1 MTDSPQA
8 DGNEALLTLISMAQ
22 QEVSDALV
30 EFAPESADEFRS
42 LCANQLE
49 NLVWASSQAGLDDLY
64 LVTEAVLSGYG
75 DESLPFSAER
85 GSEFLNWLA
94 DASHYLESSDN
105 ADSIVLLL
113 GPLPEDTQAAMGA
126 ILGATDDAD
135 ELTAPANPCADA
147 PAFDALAESENA
159 DDSWAEEAS
168 TAIAESESPTDSWA
182 DEAGIAADDWS
193 DEEDIDTD
201 NILGM
206 LAYELRE
213 VAPELAELAQAIASA
228 DSDDPL
234 TAAAAAYWE
243 IVNRVASVA
252 QELELQGLTIIC
264 QFIEENLALTTG
276 LQPAQ
281 RVASLELLQHWPR
294 VIIEHLLNPQDD
306 ARCIAV
312 IDYLEDQ
319 NWPQPLPYS
328 NLRALI
334 EGLTRALEISG
345 LPETELREIEAC
357 AEDVALQMSA
367 DASPELI
374 EAFFDES
381 PGHAETFSRLMVA
394 IGDGEDVEA
403 SVEAAQRIAHT
414 LKGSGNLLGVKG
426 IANLAHHIEDIFD
439 YIARHKIMP
448 PEPLALTLQE
458 AADTIES
465 MIESL
470 QGMAPPP
477 EGALRVLQ
485 DVLDWAN
492 RIDSGQMRHED
503 YNEAAPAV
511 APAADQPVDGDDA
524 ATTVEE
530 ERRSNRDDETAAPS
544 SVADS
549 VRVPL
554 KLLDNIFRIVSET
567 AITSGQIQE
576 RLSRLE
582 ADEKLIRNND
592 GSMQQLRYELE
603 NLVSIRA
610 MASRHR
616 GSMTDAS
623 SDFDP
628 LEMDEYDEF
637 YGATHAY
644 IESVADSREILRGFS
659 GEVNELDGLFLE
671 QQRLNKELQQ
681 LVMTTRMVP
690 VSNIA
695 SRLQRTLRQVCRTT
709 GKQVVLSILGRDL
722 MLDGDV
728 LNKLADP
735 LMHMLR
741 NAVDHGIET
750 SELRE
755 ASGKA
760 PLGQVVLKF
769 EQQGNNVVVS
779 CSDDGGGL
787 DYPRIRSIAIERGLL
802 SEQDSADNRALA
814 GLILQSGFSTREQ
827 ITHVSG
833 RGVGMDVVN
842 NTIQSLNGSMDIGEA
857 PGGGMLITMR
867 LPITLLTSHCLL
879 VGVGKDNQYAIPTI
893 SLTQILSPGN
903 GQIGLI
909 DGKLSYQLDQELYP
923 AFTLNSLIGV
933 DDAVDEN
940 RFETSSVLLVQA
952 ADGIAA
958 VCVER
963 VITSYDLVVKNM
975 GAYIKSVSG
984 IAGVSM
990 LGNGEVVAVLD
1001 LSAMLQAQGNRNP
1014 MSGGRSPAA
1023 AATSEPDLPRILI
1036 VDDSLSVR
1044 NSLSQLMQDS
1054 GYQPIL
1060 ARDGREAVI
1069 ILDSEKP
1076 DVVLTD
1082 LEMPRMN
1089 GLELVSYIRNS
1100 SAWKN
1105 LPTVMITSRNMAKH
1119 RQQAEQAGVNRFIP
1133 KPFSDD
1139 EVLDAIDEQLAAL
1152 A

>member
-8 DGNEALLTLISMAQ
+8 DANEALLTLVSMAQ
-22 QEVSDALV
+22 QEVADVLAG
-30 EFAPESADEFRS
+30 FAPESAEEFRL
-42 LCANQLE
+42 LCANHLE
-49 NLVWASSQAGLDDLY
+49 NIVWASNQAGRDDLY
-64 LVTEAVLSGYG
+64 LVTEAVLSRYS
-75 DESLPFSAER
+75 DEGLPFSAES

-94 DASHYLESSDN
+94 DATHYLESPDN
-105 ADSIVLLL
+105 AASIGLLL
-113 GPLPEDTQAAMGA
+113 GPLPEDTQTALSA
-126 ILGATDDAD
+126 ILGGTDQAEELATV
-135 ELTAPANPCADA
+135 ADA
-147 PAFDALAESENA
+147 KPDAQPV
-159 DDSWAEEAS
+159 D
-168 TAIAESESPTDSWA
+168 AIAESGNTTDSWA
-182 DEAGIAADDWS
+182 DVADIAADDWAN
-193 DEEDIDTD
+193 EADIDTD
-201 NILGM
+201 SILGM

-213 VAPELAELAQAIASA
+213 VAPQLAELAQKIATA
-228 DSDDPL
+228 ESDDL
-234 TAAAAAYWE
+234 LAEAASAYWE
-243 IVNRVASVA
+243 IVNRVANVA

-264 QFIEENLALTTG
+264 QFIEENLSLTTG

-281 RVASLELLQHWPR
+281 RAVSLELLQYWPQA
-294 VIIEHLLNPQDD
+294 VIEHLLNPEDD
-306 ARCIAV
+306 AHCIAV
-312 IDYLEDQ
+312 IDYLENQ

-334 EGLTRALEISG
+334 EGLTRAVETSF
-345 LPETELREIEAC
+345 PETESREIEASI
-357 AEDVALQMSA
+357 EDVSLEMSA

-374 EAFFDES
+374 DAFFAES
-381 PGHAETFSRLMVA
+381 PGHAEAFSRLMVE
-394 IGDGEDVEA
+394 IGDGEDVG
-403 SVEAAQRIAHT
+403 SNVEAAQRIVHT
-414 LKGSGNLLGVKG
+414 LKGSGNLVGVKG
-426 IANLAHHIEDIFD
+426 IANLAHHVEDIFD
-439 YIARHKIMP
+439 YIARHKISP
-448 PEPLALTLQE
+448 PEPLAITLQE
-458 AADTIES
+458 AADTIEA

-470 QGMAPPP
+470 QGLAPPP
-477 EGALRVLQ
+477 ADALRVLQ

-503 YNEAAPAV
+503 YSEAD
-511 APAADQPVDGDDA
+511 PAAASGVDEPLDVEEAGTEDVEERSSIRNDNPAAA
-524 ATTVEE
+524 ATTAE
-530 ERRSNRDDETAAPS
+530 
-544 SVADS
+544 S

-576 RLSRLE
+576 RLNRLE
-582 ADEKLIRNND
+582 ADEKLIRHND
-592 GSMQQLRYELE
+592 SSMQQLRYELE

-616 GSMTDAS
+616 GSSVDGS
-623 SDFDP
+623 GDFDP

-659 GEVNELDGLFLE
+659 GEVNELDSLFLE

-681 LVMTTRMVP
+681 MIMTTRMVP
-690 VSNIA
+690 VSNFA
-695 SRLQRTLRQVCRTT
+695 SRLQRTLRQVCRST
-709 GKQVVLSILGRDL
+709 GKKAELSILGQDL

-741 NAVDHGIET
+741 NAVDHGIEPG
-750 SELRE
+750 ELRE
-755 ASGKA
+755 ANGKL

-769 EQQGNNVVVS
+769 QQEGNNVVVK
-779 CSDDGGGL
+779 CSDDGAGL
-787 DYPRIRSIAIERGLL
+787 DYERIRNIAIERGLL
-802 SEQDSADNRALA
+802 SEHESPDNQSLA

-833 RGVGMDVVN
+833 RGVGMDVVH
-842 NTIQSLNGSMDIGEA
+842 NTIQSLNGSMDIREA
-857 PGGGMLITMR
+857 PEGGTLITLR

-879 VGVGKDNQYAIPTI
+879 VGVGRDNQYAIPTI
-893 SLTQILSPGN
+893 SLAQILSPGN
-903 GQIGLI
+903 GQF
-909 DGKLSYQLDQELYP
+909 DRVNEKLTYQLDQDVYP

-933 DDAVDEN
+933 EDAVDDSSFKN
-940 RFETSSVLLVQA
+940 SSVLLVQTA
-952 ADGIAA
+952 EGISAI
-958 VCVER
+958 CVER

-1001 LSAMLQAQGNRNP
+1001 LTAMLQAQGNRNP
-1014 MSGGRSPAA
+1014 VSTTRSPQSA
-1023 AATSEPDLPRILI
+1023 AATEPDLPRILI

-1076 DVVLTD
+1076 DVMLTD

-1100 SAWKN
+1100 SAWKD
-1105 LPTVMITSRNMAKH
+1105 LPTVMITSRNMSKH
-1119 RQQAEQAGVNRFIP
+1119 RQQAEQVGVNRFIP

-1139 EVLDAIDEQLAAL
+1139 EVLEAIDEQLASL

>member
-8 DGNEALLTLISMAQ
+8 DANDALLTLVSMTQ
-22 QEVSDALV
+22 QEVSDALAG
-30 EFAPESADEFRS
+30 FAPESTEEFRL
-42 LCANQLE
+42 LCANHLE
-49 NLVWASSQAGLDDLY
+49 NIVWASNQAGRDDLY
-64 LVTEAVLSGYG
+64 LVTEAVLSRFS

-94 DASHYLESSDN
+94 DVTHYLESPDN
-105 ADSIVLLL
+105 AASIGLLL
-113 GPLPEDTQAAMGA
+113 GPLPEDTQTALSA
-126 ILGATDDAD
+126 ILGETDDAE
-135 ELTAPANPCADA
+135 ELATVADA
-147 PAFDALAESENA
+147 KPGAQPVDVIDESENTI
-159 DDSWAEEAS
+159 DSW
-168 TAIAESESPTDSWA
+168 D
-182 DEAGIAADDWS
+182 DVVDIAADYS
-193 DEEDIDTD
+193 ADEVDIDTD

-213 VAPELAELAQAIASA
+213 VAPQLAELAQKIATA
-228 DSDDPL
+228 ESDDPL
-234 TAAAAAYWE
+234 TTAAAAYWE
-243 IVNRVASVA
+243 IVNRVASVG

-264 QFIEENLALTTG
+264 QFVEENLALTTG
-276 LQPAQ
+276 LQAAQ

-294 VIIEHLLNPQDD
+294 VVIEHLLNPEDD

-312 IDYLEDQ
+312 IDYLENQ

-334 EGLTRALEISG
+334 EGLTRAVETSF
-345 LPETELREIEAC
+345 PETELREIEASV
-357 AEDVALQMSA
+357 EDVSLEMSA

-374 EAFFDES
+374 DAFFAES
-381 PGHAETFSRLMVA
+381 PGHAEAFSRLMVE
-394 IGDGEDVEA
+394 IGDGEDVE
-403 SVEAAQRIAHT
+403 SNVEAAQRIVHT
-414 LKGSGNLLGVKG
+414 LKGSGNLVGVKG
-426 IANLAHHIEDIFD
+426 IANLAHHVEDIFD
-439 YIARHKIMP
+439 YIARHKISP
-448 PEPLALTLQE
+448 PEPLAITLQE

-470 QGMAPPP
+470 QGMASPPAD
-477 EGALRVLQ
+477 ALRVLQ

-503 YNEAAPAV
+503 YSKADPTAASGVDESLDGEEAGTEGV
-511 APAADQPVDGDDA
+511 EERSSIRNDNPAAA
-524 ATTVEE
+524 ATTAE
-530 ERRSNRDDETAAPS
+530 
-544 SVADS
+544 S

-576 RLSRLE
+576 RLNRLE
-582 ADEKLIRNND
+582 ADEKLIRQND
-592 GSMQQLRYELE
+592 SSMQQLRYELE

-616 GSMTDAS
+616 GSSVDGS
-623 SDFDP
+623 GDFDP

-659 GEVNELDGLFLE
+659 GEVNELDSLFLE

-681 LVMTTRMVP
+681 MIMTTRMVP
-690 VSNIA
+690 VSNFA
-695 SRLQRTLRQVCRTT
+695 SRLQRTLRQVCRST
-709 GKQVVLSILGRDL
+709 GKKAELSILGQDL

-741 NAVDHGIET
+741 NAVDHGIEPG
-750 SELRE
+750 ELRE
-755 ASGKA
+755 ANGKP

-769 EQQGNNVVVS
+769 QQAGNNVVVS
-779 CSDDGGGL
+779 CSDDGAGL
-787 DYPRIRSIAIERGLL
+787 DYERIRNIAIERGLL
-802 SEQDSADNRALA
+802 SEHESPDNQSLA

-833 RGVGMDVVN
+833 RGVGMDVVH
-842 NTIQSLNGSMDIGEA
+842 NTIQSLNGSMDIREA
-857 PGGGMLITMR
+857 PEGGTLITLR

-879 VGVGKDNQYAIPTI
+879 VGVGRDNQYAIPTI
-893 SLTQILSPGN
+893 SLAQILSPGN
-903 GQIGLI
+903 GQF
-909 DGKLSYQLDQELYP
+909 DRVNDKLTYQLDQDVYP

-933 DDAVDEN
+933 EDAVDDSSFKN
-940 RFETSSVLLVQA
+940 SSVLLVQTA
-952 ADGIAA
+952 EGISAI
-958 VCVER
+958 CVER

-1001 LSAMLQAQGNRNP
+1001 LTAMLQAQGNRNP
-1014 MSGGRSPAA
+1014 VSATRSPQSA
-1023 AATSEPDLPRILI
+1023 AATEPDLPRILI

-1100 SAWKN
+1100 NAWKD
-1105 LPTVMITSRNMAKH
+1105 LPAVMITSRNMSKH
-1119 RQQAEQAGVNRFIP
+1119 RQQAEQVGVNRFIP

-1139 EVLDAIDEQLAAL
+1139 EVLEAIDEQLASL

>member
-1 MTDSPQA
+1 MPD
-8 DGNEALLTLISMAQ
+8 
-22 QEVSDALV
+22 
-30 EFAPESADEFRS
+30 
-42 LCANQLE
+42 
-49 NLVWASSQAGLDDLY
+49 
-64 LVTEAVLSGYG
+64 
-75 DESLPFSAER
+75 
-85 GSEFLNWLA
+85 
-94 DASHYLESSDN
+94 
-105 ADSIVLLL
+105 
-113 GPLPEDTQAAMGA
+113 DTQAALGA
-126 ILGATDDAD
+126 IFGVGETSDELTGATNAPASESPAPGAEPENEIDIWAVEADADSDDWAGDDWASDAVTDSAEATDDD
-135 ELTAPANPCADA
+135 
-147 PAFDALAESENA
+147 
-159 DDSWAEEAS
+159 
-168 TAIAESESPTDSWA
+168 
-182 DEAGIAADDWS
+182 
-193 DEEDIDTD
+193 DIDTD

-213 VAPELAELAQAIASA
+213 VSPQLAEMAQTIAIA
-228 DSDDPL
+228 DGDDAL

-243 IVNRVASVA
+243 IVSRVASVA
-252 QELELQGLTIIC
+252 QELELEGLTMIC
-264 QFIEENLALTTG
+264 QFVEENLVLVTG
-276 LQPAQ
+276 MEPA
-281 RVASLELLQHWPR
+281 RRADSLELLQHWPR
-294 VIIEHLLNPQDD
+294 VVIEHLLNPDDD

-312 IDYLEDQ
+312 IDYLENQ

-334 EGLTRALEISG
+334 EGLTQAARVSG
-345 LPETELREIEAC
+345 GLSQTELREIEAT
-357 AEDVALQMSA
+357 ADDVSLEMSG

-374 EAFFDES
+374 DAFFAES
-381 PGHAETFSRLMVA
+381 PAHAEAFSRLMVA
-394 IGDGEDVEA
+394 IGDGEDVETN
-403 SVEAAQRIAHT
+403 VEAAQRIVHT
-414 LKGSGNLLGVKG
+414 LKGSGNLVGVKG
-426 IANLAHHIEDIFD
+426 VANLAHHVEDIFD
-439 YIARHKIMP
+439 YIARHKISP
-448 PEPLALTLQE
+448 PEPLANTLQE
-458 AADTIES
+458 AADTIEA

-477 EGALRVLQ
+477 DDALRVLQ

-492 RIDSGQMRHED
+492 RIDSGQMRHKDFSEP
-503 YNEAAPAV
+503 ASPAV
-511 APAADQPVDGDDA
+511 SSGVRVPPAEESNGADGM
-524 ATTVEE
+524 T
-530 ERRSNRDDETAAPS
+530 ERRASRDQDGAAAAGG
-544 SVADS
+544 VES

-576 RLSRLE
+576 RLNRLE
-582 ADEKLIRNND
+582 ADEKLIRHND
-592 GSMQQLRYELE
+592 SSMQQLRYELE

-616 GSMTDAS
+616 GSAADGS
-623 SDFDP
+623 GDFDP

-659 GEVNELDGLFLE
+659 GEVNELDALFLE

-681 LVMTTRMVP
+681 MVMTTRMVP

-695 SRLQRTLRQVCRTT
+695 SRLQRTLRQVCRSTE
-709 GKQVVLSILGRDL
+709 KLAQLSIVGQDL

-728 LNKLADP
+728 LNRLADP

-741 NAVDHGIET
+741 NAVDHGIES

-755 ASGKA
+755 AGGKS
-760 PLGQVVLKF
+760 PQGSIVLSF
-769 EQQGNNVVVS
+769 EQQGNNVVVT

-787 DYPRIRSIAIERGLL
+787 DYDRIRNTAIERGLL
-802 SEQDSADNRALA
+802 DEGAPLDKQSLA
-814 GLILQSGFSTREQ
+814 ALILHSGFSTREQ

-833 RGVGMDVVN
+833 RGVGMDVVH
-842 NTIQSLNGSMDIGEA
+842 NTIQSLNGSMDIGESA
-857 PGGGMLITMR
+857 EGGTLITMR

-879 VGVGKDNQYAIPTI
+879 VGVRDNQYAIPTL
-893 SLTQILSPGN
+893 SLAQILSPG
-903 GQIGLI
+903 IGEI
-909 DGKLSYQLDQELYP
+909 CWVDGKLTYLLEQQEYP
-923 AFTLNSLIGV
+923 AYTLNSLIGV
-933 DDAVDEN
+933 EESADES
-940 RFETSSVLLVQA
+940 RFENSSVLLVQTA
-952 ADGIAA
+952 EGVSA
-958 VCVER
+958 VSVER

-1001 LSAMLQAQGNRNP
+1001 LAAMLQAQGNRGP
-1014 MSGGRSPAA
+1014 VSTVKSASAA
-1023 AATSEPDLPRILI
+1023 SAEPDLPKILI

-1054 GYQPIL
+1054 GYQPML

-1100 SAWKN
+1100 SEWKE
-1105 LPTVMITSRNMAKH
+1105 LPVVMITSRNMSKH
-1119 RQQAEQAGVNRFIP
+1119 RQQAAQAGVNRFIA

-1139 EVLDAIDEQLAAL
+1139 EVLEAIDEQLATL

>member
-1 MTDSPQA
+1 MTDSPQT

-22 QEVSDALV
+22 QEVAEALAG
-30 EFAPESADEFRS
+30 FAQENADEFRL
-42 LCANQLE
+42 LCANHLE
-49 NLVWASSQAGLDDLY
+49 NIVWASNQAGRDDLY
-64 LVTEAVLSGYG
+64 LVTEAVLSGFS

-94 DASHYLESSDN
+94 DTTHYLESPDN
-105 ADSIVLLL
+105 AASIELLL
-113 GPLPEDTQAAMGA
+113 APLPEDTQTALSA
-126 ILGATDDAD
+126 ILGGTDETEALATVAD
-135 ELTAPANPCADA
+135 PKPGVQPVDVI
-147 PAFDALAESENA
+147 AESEN
-159 DDSWAEEAS
+159 S
-168 TAIAESESPTDSWA
+168 TDSRT
-182 DEAGIAADDWS
+182 DVVDIAADDWA
-193 DEEDIDTD
+193 DEADTD
-201 NILGM
+201 PDSILGM

-213 VAPELAELAQAIASA
+213 VAPQLAELAQNIASA
-228 DSDDPL
+228 ESDGPL
-234 TAAAAAYWE
+234 TETAAAYWE

-252 QELELQGLTIIC
+252 QELELQGLTIVC
-264 QFIEENLALTTG
+264 QFIEDNLALTTG

-281 RVASLELLQHWPR
+281 RGVSLELLQHWPQ
-294 VIIEHLLNPQDD
+294 VVIEHLLNPEDD
-306 ARCIAV
+306 ASCIAV
-312 IDYLEDQ
+312 IDYLENQ
-319 NWPQPLPYS
+319 KWPQPLPYS

-334 EGLTRALEISG
+334 EGLTRAVETN
-345 LPETELREIEAC
+345 LPETDLREIEAS
-357 AEDVALQMSA
+357 AEDVSLEMSA
-367 DASPELI
+367 DASPQLI
-374 EAFFDES
+374 DAFFAES
-381 PGHAETFSRLMVA
+381 PGHAEAFSRLMVA
-394 IGDGEDVEA
+394 IGDGENVA
-403 SVEAAQRIAHT
+403 TNVEAAQRIAHT
-414 LKGSGNLLGVKG
+414 LKGSGNLVGVKG
-426 IANLAHHIEDIFD
+426 IANLAHHVEDIFD
-439 YIARHKIMP
+439 YIAKHKISP
-448 PEPLALTLQE
+448 PEPLAITLQE

-477 EGALRVLQ
+477 EDALRVLQ

-503 YNEAAPAV
+503 HSGTDPATAPGV
-511 APAADQPVDGDDA
+511 DEFVDGA
-524 ATTVEE
+524 EGMA
-530 ERRSNRDDETAAPS
+530 ERRSIRNDDPAAAATAAE
-544 SVADS
+544 S

-576 RLSRLE
+576 RLNRLE
-582 ADEKLIRNND
+582 ADEKLIRQND
-592 GSMQQLRYELE
+592 SSMQQLRYELE

-616 GSMTDAS
+616 GSSVDGS
-623 SDFDP
+623 GDFDP

-659 GEVNELDGLFLE
+659 GEVNELDALFLE

-681 LVMTTRMVP
+681 MIMTTRMVP
-690 VSNIA
+690 VSNITA
-695 SRLQRTLRQVCRTT
+695 RLQRTLRQVCRST
-709 GKQVVLSILGRDL
+709 GKKAELSVLGRDL

-741 NAVDHGIET
+741 NAVDHGIEAG
-750 SELRE
+750 ELRE
-755 ASGKA
+755 ASGKSL
-760 PLGQVVLKF
+760 LGQVVLKF
-769 EQQGNNVVVS
+769 QQEGNNVVVS
-779 CSDDGGGL
+779 CSDDGAGL
-787 DYPRIRSIAIERGLL
+787 NYERIRNIAIERGLL
-802 SEQDSADNRALA
+802 SEHESLDNQSLA
-814 GLILQSGFSTREQ
+814 GLILRSGFSTREQ

-833 RGVGMDVVN
+833 RGVGMDVVH
-842 NTIQSLNGSMDIGEA
+842 NTIQSLNGSMDIAEA
-857 PGGGMLITMR
+857 PEGGTLITLR

-879 VGVGKDNQYAIPTI
+879 VGVGRDNQYAIPTI
-893 SLTQILSPGN
+893 SLAQILSPGN
-903 GQIGLI
+903 GQIGQVN
-909 DGKLSYQLDQELYP
+909 GKLTYQLDQDMYP

-933 DDAVDEN
+933 EDAVDDNSFEN
-940 RFETSSVLLVQA
+940 SSVLLVQTA
-952 ADGIAA
+952 EGISA
-958 VCVER
+958 VAVER

-1001 LSAMLQAQGNRNP
+1001 LAAMLQAQGNRNLA
-1014 MSGGRSPAA
+1014 SATRSSQSV
-1023 AATSEPDLPRILI
+1023 AATERDLPRILI
-1036 VDDSLSVR
+1036 VDDSLSMR
-1044 NSLSQLMQDS
+1044 NSLSQLMRDS

-1069 ILDSEKP
+1069 MLDAENP

-1100 SAWKN
+1100 EAWKD
-1105 LPTVMITSRNMAKH
+1105 LPTVMITSRNMSKH
-1119 RQQAEQAGVNRFIP
+1119 RQQADQIGVNRFIP

-1139 EVLDAIDEQLAAL
+1139 EVLEAIDEQLSSL

>member
-8 DGNEALLTLISMAQ
+8 DGNEALLTLIGMAR
-22 QEVSDALV
+22 QEIADALV
-30 EFAPESADEFRS
+30 GFSAQTADDFRQ
-42 LCANQLE
+42 LCANHLE
-49 NLVWASSQAGLDDLY
+49 NVVWASSQAGQDDLY
-64 LVTEAVLSGYG
+64 LVAEAVLSQVG
-75 DESLPFSAER
+75 DQGLSFSAQR

-94 DASHYLESSDN
+94 NTVQYLESGDD
-105 ADSIVLLL
+105 AGGIGLLL
-113 GPLPEDTQAAMGA
+113 RPLPDDTQAALGA
-126 ILGATDDAD
+126 ILGVSDADDDLTGVKNSIASEPPAPCAEPVNEIDIWGVEAGVDSDDGASEAAIDIAEATDDA
-135 ELTAPANPCADA
+135 
-147 PAFDALAESENA
+147 
-159 DDSWAEEAS
+159 
-168 TAIAESESPTDSWA
+168 
-182 DEAGIAADDWS
+182 
-193 DEEDIDTD
+193 DIDTD

-213 VAPELAELAQAIASA
+213 VSPQLAEMAQTIAIA
-228 DSDDPL
+228 DSDDAL

-243 IVNRVASVA
+243 IVSRVASVA
-252 QELELQGLTIIC
+252 EELELEGLTMIC
-264 QFIEENLALTTG
+264 QFIEENLVLVTG
-276 LQPAQ
+276 MDPA
-281 RVASLELLQHWPR
+281 RRAVSLELLQHWPR
-294 VIIEHLLNPQDD
+294 VVIAHLLNPDDD

-312 IDYLEDQ
+312 IDYLENQ
-319 NWPQPLPYS
+319 NWPQPLLYS

-334 EGLTRALEISG
+334 DGLTQAARISSG
-345 LPETELREIEAC
+345 LPQTELREIEAT
-357 AEDVALQMSA
+357 ADDVSLEMST

-374 EAFFDES
+374 DAFFAES
-381 PGHAETFSRLMVA
+381 PAHAEAFSRLMVA

-403 SVEAAQRIAHT
+403 NVEAAQRIVHT
-414 LKGSGNLLGVKG
+414 LKGSGNLVGVKG
-426 IANLAHHIEDIFD
+426 VANLAHHVEDIFD
-439 YIARHKIMP
+439 YIARHKISP
-448 PEPLALTLQE
+448 PEPLANTLQE
-458 AADTIES
+458 AADTIEA

-470 QGMAPPP
+470 QGVAPPP
-477 EGALRVLQ
+477 DDALRVLQ

-492 RIDSGQMRHED
+492 RIDSGQVRHED
-503 YNEAAPAV
+503 FSEAAPAV
-511 APAADQPVDGDDA
+511 ASGLSLPPAEEGADTDGM
-524 ATTVEE
+524 T
-530 ERRSNRDDETAAPS
+530 ERRANRVQDGAAAAGG
-544 SVADS
+544 VES

-576 RLSRLE
+576 RLNRLE
-582 ADEKLIRNND
+582 ADEKLIRHND
-592 GSMQQLRYELE
+592 SSMQQLRYELE

-616 GSMTDAS
+616 GSATDGS
-623 SDFDP
+623 GDFDP

-659 GEVNELDGLFLE
+659 GEVNELDALFLE

-681 LVMTTRMVP
+681 MVMTTRMVP

-695 SRLQRTLRQVCRTT
+695 SRLQRTLRQVCRSTD
-709 GKQVVLSILGRDL
+709 KLAQLSIVGQDL

-741 NAVDHGIET
+741 NAVDHGIES

-755 ASGKA
+755 AGGKS
-760 PLGQVVLKF
+760 PQGSIVLSF

-787 DYPRIRSIAIERGLL
+787 DYERIRNTAIERGLL
-802 SEQDSADNRALA
+802 DEQASLDKQSLA
-814 GLILQSGFSTREQ
+814 ALILQSGFSTREQ

-833 RGVGMDVVN
+833 RGVGLDVVH
-842 NTIQSLNGSMDIGEA
+842 NTIQSLNGSMDIGESA
-857 PGGGMLITMR
+857 EGGTLITLR

-879 VGVGKDNQYAIPTI
+879 VGVGKDHQYAIPTL
-893 SLTQILSPGN
+893 SLAQILSPGN
-903 GQIGLI
+903 GEICWV
-909 DGKLSYQLDQELYP
+909 DGKLTYLLEEEEYP
-923 AFTLNSLIGV
+923 AYTLNSLIGV
-933 DDAVDEN
+933 DDSADEN
-940 RFETSSVLLVQA
+940 RFENSSVLLVQTA
-952 ADGIAA
+952 EGVSA
-958 VCVER
+958 VSVER

-1001 LSAMLQAQGNRNP
+1001 LAAMLQAQSNRGP
-1014 MSGGRSPAA
+1014 VSTVKSASAA
-1023 AATSEPDLPRILI
+1023 SAEPDLPSVLI

-1054 GYQPIL
+1054 GYQPML

-1100 SAWKN
+1100 SEWKE
-1105 LPTVMITSRNMAKH
+1105 LPVVMITSRNMSKH
-1119 RQQAEQAGVNRFIP
+1119 RQQAAQAGVNRFIA

-1139 EVLDAIDEQLAAL
+1139 EVLEAIDEQLATL

>member
-8 DGNEALLTLISMAQ
+8 DANDALLTLVSMMQ
-22 QEVSDALV
+22 QEVSDALAG
-30 EFAPESADEFRS
+30 FAPESTEEFRL
-42 LCANQLE
+42 LCANHLE
-49 NLVWASSQAGLDDLY
+49 NIVWASNQAGRDDLY
-64 LVTEAVLSGYG
+64 LVTEAVLSRFS

-94 DASHYLESSDN
+94 DVTHYLESPDN
-105 ADSIVLLL
+105 AASIGLLL
-113 GPLPEDTQAAMGA
+113 GPLPEDTQTALSA
-126 ILGATDDAD
+126 ILGETDDAE
-135 ELTAPANPCADA
+135 ELATVADA
-147 PAFDALAESENA
+147 KPGAQPVDVIDESENTI
-159 DDSWAEEAS
+159 DSW
-168 TAIAESESPTDSWA
+168 D
-182 DEAGIAADDWS
+182 DVVDIAADYS
-193 DEEDIDTD
+193 ADEVDIDTD

-213 VAPELAELAQAIASA
+213 VAPQLAELAQKIATA
-228 DSDDPL
+228 ESDDPL
-234 TAAAAAYWE
+234 TTAAAAYWE
-243 IVNRVASVA
+243 IVNRVASVG

-264 QFIEENLALTTG
+264 QFVEENLALTTG
-276 LQPAQ
+276 LQAAQ

-294 VIIEHLLNPQDD
+294 VVIEHLLNPEDD

-312 IDYLEDQ
+312 IDYLENQ

-334 EGLTRALEISG
+334 EGLTRAVETSF
-345 LPETELREIEAC
+345 PETELREIEASV
-357 AEDVALQMSA
+357 EDVSLEMSA

-374 EAFFDES
+374 DAFFAES
-381 PGHAETFSRLMVA
+381 PGHAEAFSRLMVE
-394 IGDGEDVEA
+394 IGDGEDVE
-403 SVEAAQRIAHT
+403 SNVEAAQRIVHT
-414 LKGSGNLLGVKG
+414 LKGSGNLVGVKG
-426 IANLAHHIEDIFD
+426 IANLAHHVEDIFD
-439 YIARHKIMP
+439 YIARHKISP
-448 PEPLALTLQE
+448 PEPLAITLQE

-470 QGMAPPP
+470 QGMASPPAD
-477 EGALRVLQ
+477 ALRVLQ

-503 YNEAAPAV
+503 YSKAD
-511 APAADQPVDGDDA
+511 PAAASGVDESLDGEEAGTEGVEERSSIRNDNPAAA
-524 ATTVEE
+524 ATTAE
-530 ERRSNRDDETAAPS
+530 
-544 SVADS
+544 S

-576 RLSRLE
+576 RLNRLE
-582 ADEKLIRNND
+582 ADEKLIRQND
-592 GSMQQLRYELE
+592 SSMQQLRYELE

-616 GSMTDAS
+616 GSSVDGS
-623 SDFDP
+623 GDFDP

-659 GEVNELDGLFLE
+659 GEVNELDSLFLE

-681 LVMTTRMVP
+681 MIMTTRMVP
-690 VSNIA
+690 VSNFA
-695 SRLQRTLRQVCRTT
+695 SRLQRTLRQVCRST
-709 GKQVVLSILGRDL
+709 GKKAELSILGQDL

-741 NAVDHGIET
+741 NAVDHGIEPG
-750 SELRE
+750 ELRE
-755 ASGKA
+755 ANGKP

-769 EQQGNNVVVS
+769 QQAGNNVVVS
-779 CSDDGGGL
+779 CSDDGAGL
-787 DYPRIRSIAIERGLL
+787 DYERIRNIAIERGLL
-802 SEQDSADNRALA
+802 SEHESPDNQSLA

-833 RGVGMDVVN
+833 RGVGMDVVH
-842 NTIQSLNGSMDIGEA
+842 NTIQSLNGSMDIREA
-857 PGGGMLITMR
+857 PEGGTLITLR

-879 VGVGKDNQYAIPTI
+879 VGVGRDNQYAIPTI
-893 SLTQILSPGN
+893 SLAQILSPGN
-903 GQIGLI
+903 GQF
-909 DGKLSYQLDQELYP
+909 DRVNDKLTYQLDQDVYP

-933 DDAVDEN
+933 EDAVDDSSFKN
-940 RFETSSVLLVQA
+940 SSVLLVQTA
-952 ADGIAA
+952 EGISAI
-958 VCVER
+958 CVER

-1001 LSAMLQAQGNRNP
+1001 LTAMLQAQGNRNP
-1014 MSGGRSPAA
+1014 VSATRSPQSA
-1023 AATSEPDLPRILI
+1023 AATEPDLPRILI

-1100 SAWKN
+1100 NAWKD
-1105 LPTVMITSRNMAKH
+1105 LPAVMITSRNMSKH
-1119 RQQAEQAGVNRFIP
+1119 RQQAEQVGVNRFIP

-1139 EVLDAIDEQLAAL
+1139 EVLEAIDEQLASL